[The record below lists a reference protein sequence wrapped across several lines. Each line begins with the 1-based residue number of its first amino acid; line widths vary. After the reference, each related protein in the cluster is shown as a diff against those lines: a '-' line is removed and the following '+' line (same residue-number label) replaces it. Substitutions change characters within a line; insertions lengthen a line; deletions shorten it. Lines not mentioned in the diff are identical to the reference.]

1 MKRIILLTAFL
12 LMSLASYAHAVQTF
26 WELRDDGTIRF
37 WLEHWHGDVNANTMM
52 SYYIVVDQGNGQENI
67 AASGY
72 YNNTDFSNLDV
83 QGAVNNRFQCGS
95 ANGYGDW
102 VYYDFY
108 PSKCN
113 ETVTI
118 SFVGAPPSETT
129 PECPGLYGY
138 SITQTFYDKSAPIV
152 NANDLDVSVNQK
164 SCTYS
169 AGSFSNVTITD
180 NCDSD
185 PSVIYSVSGSAID
198 PASYS
203 FPIGST
209 IVTVKATDNTGYPNN
224 YTTTQ
229 TFKVNVS
236 DLEPPAFNLYGD
248 GSIDNPFITLQSE
261 VVGKVASGTYYFK
274 FNNSTFQGV
283 LDNDTAGGGWLM
295 ILNYVHQGGTNP
307 NLNVRNSNLPLLGSS
322 TLGDNE
328 AASSTWGHFGNT
340 LAAALDFEEVR
351 FYGQT
356 SLTTS
361 GIVNFT
367 TKYSAAINYIKTG
380 TGSFAGI
387 NNTAN
392 YTLLGNHSAT
402 IPANAPDV
410 YSDQGDLALTNF
422 PFWRQAQAHWG
433 IKGDGI
439 RWEVDGY
446 PNNFNNSTIH
456 RVWVRGDLS
465 PAESEVKTEITIELD
480 ENGSTSISASDF
492 NITAL
497 DNCGSVT
504 YSLSQ
509 TDFDCSNIGANTIQY
524 IATDEKGN
532 NSSIDVVVN
541 VEDKTAPTIT
551 CPGNMELDNDP
562 GIDFAVATYN
572 VLVSDN
578 CEIPQP
584 EKTDFTTLGS
594 FEGKFYYLSNASFL
608 PGDAFTHADLNGGNI
623 VSINNAAENKFLD
636 DAVSINNVLIGLTD
650 LEVEGKFVWENGE
663 ALTYTNWNPNEPNN
677 SGNEDYTELYGGG
690 KWNDML
696 GTDIR
701 QYILEVTMATQ
712 TAGLSSGSEFP
723 IGTTTNTFE
732 VTDAS
737 GNKSTCSFDVVV
749 KDVEAPKGYTVSIDQ
764 ADIDDTNETAVS
776 FTFAAAEVGTT
787 YNYTF
792 SSENGGT
799 DVSGTGTIST
809 ATDQI
814 TGIDLSRLEDGTIM
828 LSVTLTDEAENEGI
842 AVTDT
847 KVKNTNEAPVA
858 VCKAFTAQLD
868 ASGKVTITAV
878 NVDGGS
884 SDEKEGFTLSL
895 DKDTFTCSDLGEK
908 QVELT
913 ITDSDG
919 AKSSCFATVKVEDNI
934 APVITSIEDIEV
946 DTDTAI
952 CGAVVDYDITALD
965 NCEIPQPVK
974 PNFTALGSYNGK
986 FYYLSNSMFNPE
998 SAFLDAKSNGG
1009 YVVAINDASENQF
1022 LAEVVLVN
1030 NVMIGLTDRE
1040 VEGQYVWENGQAVT
1054 YTNWYAGEPN
1064 NSGNEDYAEL
1074 YLGGKWND
1082 MLATNSRQYILEVSM
1097 ATQTAGLASGSVF
1110 PEGTTTNTFQA
1121 TDASGNKTTYSFDV
1135 RVTDNESP
1143 KAVSKN
1149 ITVELDETGSVTIEP
1164 SQIDDNSTD
1173 NCSISSLNFGGD
1185 NSLYAEVNEGQDLF
1199 ITLPQDKV
1207 VTSVEFASYGTPT
1220 GTAGNYEIGTCNA
1233 TNSKSILEGYA
1244 LGKNSFTIPATNAVF
1259 GDPCSGTYKR
1269 LYVIVSYENLESTQ
1283 TFTCSDVG
1291 DNTVTLVVT
1300 DVNGNVSIETA
1311 IVKVEDKVA
1320 AIAVAKDI
1328 TVQLDDTG
1336 NVAITAEDVDNG
1348 SSDACGIA
1356 SMSVSP
1362 NSFTCAEVGENS
1374 VTLTV
1379 IDKNG
1384 NESTTTSTVTVE
1396 DKVAALAIAKDI
1408 TVQLDET
1415 GNVAIT
1421 AADVDNGSSDA
1432 CGIASMSVSPNN
1444 FTCANVGEN
1453 TVTLTVIDNNG
1464 NVATTT
1470 STVTVEDKVA
1480 AIAVAKDITVELDET
1495 GNVAITAADV
1505 ENGSSDACGIA
1516 SMSVSPNSF
1525 TCAEVGENTVTL
1537 TVIDNNGN
1545 VATTTSTVTVEDN
1558 VAAIAAA
1565 KDITVQL
1572 DDTGNV
1578 AITSADVDN
1587 GSSDACGIASMS
1599 VSPNSFTCANVGEN
1613 TVTLTVVDNNGNVA
1627 TTTSI
1632 VTVEDI
1638 VAAVAVAKDITVQLD
1653 ETGNVVITAADVDNG
1668 SSDACGIASMSVSPN
1683 SFTCAEVGENTVT
1696 LTVIDNNGN
1705 ESSTTSTVTVEDKV
1719 AAVAVAKSITLQLDE
1734 TGKVAITAADVD
1746 NGSSDACGIA
1756 SMSVS
1761 PNSFT
1766 CAEVGENTV
1775 TLTVIDVNGNVATTT
1790 STVTV
1795 EDKVAA
1801 VAVAKDINVQ
1811 LNETGKV
1818 AITAADV
1825 DNGSS
1830 DACGIASMSVSPNS
1844 FTCAEVGENTVTLT
1858 VIDKNGN
1865 VATTTSTVTVED
1877 IVAAVAVAKDI
1888 TVQLDETGKVAI
1900 TAADVDNGS
1909 SDACGIASMSVS
1921 PNSFTCA
1928 EVGENTVTLTV
1939 IDKNGN
1945 ESTTTSIVIVEDKF
1959 AAIAVAKNITV
1970 QLDETGKV
1978 AITAAD
1984 VDNGSSDACGI
1995 ASMSV
2000 SPNSFTCAEVG
2011 ENTVTLTVIDN
2022 NGNVATST
2030 STLTVEDNIKP
2041 VPSISILEDIT
2052 AECSV
2057 EQADVQVPTAK
2068 DNCNGAVKVTNN
2080 VTFPITASGLTTIT
2094 WSFEDA
2100 SGNVTT
2106 QTQKVT
2112 IKDETAP
2119 VPDAAELSDVVV
2131 ECSIENIE
2139 VPTATD
2145 NCSGVITAV
2154 TNDALSYSDAGE
2166 YMILWEFTDASGNTS
2181 TQEQW
2186 ITVKDVTTP
2195 EMNTKDITVS
2205 MFQNEPVVISPEDI
2219 DAGSSDNCSE
2229 VTLSLDKDTFNE
2241 PGEYLVT
2248 LSGTDAAG
2256 NIGSATA
2263 LVTVKRDVPDAKGE
2277 MHVVPSILTG
2287 TTMTKVIAPLNS
2299 QIYSVQILETET
2311 NKYKTISGNKQQTMM
2326 IDVAP
2331 MRGTLLVRITDQ
2343 TGKVH
2348 LKKIIVL

>member
-1 MKRIILLTAFL
+1 MKQNYFLKLCITLLISFAFCNSYGQSPIFRSGMSITPYGLVSSPNGENFQKIIDNSIYTKFLDFNFSDGLGFTVYLGGDAYIANTLEITTANDSPNRDPRNYQVLGSNDGNSYTNIASGSITCNSTRFNKRSYTFSNTNAYKYYRIIYT
-12 LMSLASYAHAVQTF
+12 S
-26 WELRDDGTIRF
+26 
-37 WLEHWHGDVNANTMM
+37 
-52 SYYIVVDQGNGQENI
+52 
-67 AASGY
+67 
-72 YNNTDFSNLDV
+72 
-83 QGAVNNRFQCGS
+83 QCGS
-95 ANGYGDW
+95 DNSIQVA
-102 VYYDFY
+102 
-108 PSKCN
+108 
-113 ETVTI
+113 ETQLLGMKPN
-118 SFVGAPPSETT
+118 SAPKAFCKAFTAQLDAS
-129 PECPGLYGY
+129 GNA
-138 SITQTFYDKSAPIV
+138 SITAEDIDGGSNDDKLGFTLS
-152 NANDLDVSVNQK
+152 LDR
-164 SCTYS
+164 
-169 AGSFSNVTITD
+169 
-180 NCDSD
+180 
-185 PSVIYSVSGSAID
+185 
-198 PASYS
+198 
-203 FPIGST
+203 
-209 IVTVKATDNTGYPNN
+209 NT
-224 YTTTQ
+224 
-229 TFKVNVS
+229 
-236 DLEPPAFNLYGD
+236 
-248 GSIDNPFITLQSE
+248 
-261 VVGKVASGTYYFK
+261 
-274 FNNSTFQGV
+274 
-283 LDNDTAGGGWLM
+283 
-295 ILNYVHQGGTNP
+295 
-307 NLNVRNSNLPLLGSS
+307 
-322 TLGDNE
+322 
-328 AASSTWGHFGNT
+328 
-340 LAAALDFEEVR
+340 
-351 FYGQT
+351 
-356 SLTTS
+356 
-361 GIVNFT
+361 
-367 TKYSAAINYIKTG
+367 
-380 TGSFAGI
+380 
-387 NNTAN
+387 
-392 YTLLGNHSAT
+392 
-402 IPANAPDV
+402 
-410 YSDQGDLALTNF
+410 
-422 PFWRQAQAHWG
+422 
-433 IKGDGI
+433 
-439 RWEVDGY
+439 
-446 PNNFNNSTIH
+446 
-456 RVWVRGDLS
+456 
-465 PAESEVKTEITIELD
+465 
-480 ENGSTSISASDF
+480 
-492 NITAL
+492 
-497 DNCGSVT
+497 
-504 YSLSQ
+504 
-509 TDFDCSNIGANTIQY
+509 FDCSNLGDNKVKLTITDSDGVKDSCF
-524 IATDEKGN
+524 AT
-532 NSSIDVVVN
+532 VT

-551 CPGNMELDNDP
+551 CPGNMELDNDL
-562 GIDFAVATYN
+562 GIDGAVATYN

-584 EKTDFTTLGS
+584 EKADFTTLGS

-650 LEVEGKFVWENGE
+650 LEVEGKFIWENGE
-663 ALTYTNWNPNEPNN
+663 ALTYTNWNTNEPNN

-696 GTDIR
+696 GTDTR

-764 ADIDDTNETAVS
+764 SEIDETNETAVS

-792 SSENGGT
+792 SSDNGGT
-799 DVSGTGTIST
+799 DVSGSGTIST

-814 TGIDLSRLEDGTIM
+814 TGIDLSRLEDGTIT
-828 LSVTLTDEAENEGI
+828 LSVTLTDEAENDGI

-868 ASGKVTITAV
+868 ASGLVTITAKD
-878 NVDGGS
+878 VDGGS

-919 AKSSCFATVKVEDNI
+919 AKSSCFATVTVVDNI
-934 APVITSIEDIEV
+934 VPVISSIEDIEV
-946 DTDTAI
+946 DTDAEI
-952 CGAVVDYDITALD
+952 CGAVVDYDITASD
-965 NCEIPQPVK
+965 NCEIPQPIK

-986 FYYLSNSMFNPE
+986 FYYLSNLMFNPE

-1022 LAEVVLVN
+1022 LSEMVLVN

-1082 MLATNSRQYILEVSM
+1082 MLATNNRQYILEVSM
-1097 ATQTAGLASGSVF
+1097 ATQIAGLASGSVF
-1110 PEGTTTNTFQA
+1110 PVGTTTNTFQA
-1121 TDASGNKTTYSFDV
+1121 TDASGNKATYSFDV
-1135 RVTDNESP
+1135 IVTDNESP
-1143 KAVSKN
+1143 KAVTKN
-1149 ITVELDETGSVTIEP
+1149 ITIELDETGSVTIEP

-1173 NCSISSLNFGGD
+1173 NCSISSINFGDD
-1185 NSLYAEVNEGQDLF
+1185 NSFYAEVNEGQDLS

-1233 TNSKSILEGYA
+1233 TNSKSIVEGYA

-1259 GDPCSGTYKR
+1259 GDPCIGTLKR
-1269 LYVIVSYENLESTQ
+1269 LYVLVGYENLETTK
-1283 TFTCSDVG
+1283 TFTCSEVG

-1300 DVNGNVSIETA
+1300 DVNGNVSTETA
-1311 IVKVEDKVA
+1311 IVTVEDKVA

-1328 TVQLDDTG
+1328 TVQLD
-1336 NVAITAEDVDNG
+1336 
-1348 SSDACGIA
+1348 
-1356 SMSVSP
+1356 
-1362 NSFTCAEVGENS
+1362 
-1374 VTLTV
+1374 
-1379 IDKNG
+1379 
-1384 NESTTTSTVTVE
+1384 
-1396 DKVAALAIAKDI
+1396 
-1408 TVQLDET
+1408 ET
-1415 GNVAIT
+1415 GNVEIT

-1432 CGIASMSVSPNN
+1432 CGIASMNVSPNN
-1444 FTCANVGEN
+1444 
-1453 TVTLTVIDNNG
+1453 
-1464 NVATTT
+1464 
-1470 STVTVEDKVA
+1470 
-1480 AIAVAKDITVELDET
+1480 
-1495 GNVAITAADV
+1495 
-1505 ENGSSDACGIA
+1505 
-1516 SMSVSPNSF
+1516 F

-1558 VAAIAAA
+1558 VAAIVVA

-1572 DDTGNV
+1572 DETGNIQ
-1578 AITSADVDN
+1578 ITAADVDN

-1599 VSPNSFTCANVGEN
+1599 VSPNSFTCAEVGEN
-1613 TVTLTVVDNNGNVA
+1613 TVTLTVIDVNGNESSTTSTVTVEDNVAAIAVAKNITVELDETGNVAITAADVENGSSDACGIASMSVLPNSFTCAEVGENTVTLTVIDVNGNESTTTSTVTVEDNVAAIAVAKDITVELDETGNVAITAADVDNGSSDACGIASMSVSPNNFTCAEVGENTVTLTVIDKNGNVA
-1627 TTTSI
+1627 TTTSTVI
-1632 VTVEDI
+1632 VEDN
-1638 VAAVAVAKDITVQLD
+1638 VAAIAVAKDITVQLD
-1653 ETGNVVITAADVDNG
+1653 ETGNVSITAEDADNGSADACGIKSLSVSPNSFTCAEVGKNTVTLTVVDNNGNESTITSTVTVEDNVAAVAVAKDITVQLDATGNVAITAADVDNGSSDACGIASMSVSPNNFTCAEVGENTVTLTVIDVNGNESTTTSTVNVEDNVAAVAVAKNITVQLDETGNVSIVAADVDNGSSDVCGIASMSVSPNNFTCAEVGENTVTLTVIDKNGNVATTTSTVTVEDSVAAIAVAKDITVQLDETGNVSIVAADVDNG

-1705 ESSTTSTVTVEDKV
+1705 ESTTTSTVKVDDNV
-1719 AAVAVAKSITLQLDE
+1719 AAIAVAKDTTVQLDA
-1734 TGKVAITAADVD
+1734 TGNVAITAADVD

-1761 PNSFT
+1761 PN
-1766 CAEVGENTV
+1766 N
-1775 TLTVIDVNGNVATTT
+1775 
-1790 STVTV
+1790 
-1795 EDKVAA
+1795 
-1801 VAVAKDINVQ
+1801 
-1811 LNETGKV
+1811 
-1818 AITAADV
+1818 
-1825 DNGSS
+1825 
-1830 DACGIASMSVSPNS
+1830 
-1844 FTCAEVGENTVTLT
+1844 
-1858 VIDKNGN
+1858 
-1865 VATTTSTVTVED
+1865 
-1877 IVAAVAVAKDI
+1877 
-1888 TVQLDETGKVAI
+1888 
-1900 TAADVDNGS
+1900 
-1909 SDACGIASMSVS
+1909 
-1921 PNSFTCA
+1921 
-1928 EVGENTVTLTV
+1928 
-1939 IDKNGN
+1939 
-1945 ESTTTSIVIVEDKF
+1945 
-1959 AAIAVAKNITV
+1959 
-1970 QLDETGKV
+1970 
-1978 AITAAD
+1978 
-1984 VDNGSSDACGI
+1984 
-1995 ASMSV
+1995 
-2000 SPNSFTCAEVG
+2000 FTCAEVG

-2022 NGNVATST
+2022 NGNVATTT
-2030 STLTVEDNIKP
+2030 STVTVEDNIKP

-2057 EQADVQVPTAK
+2057 EQADVQVPTAI

-2119 VPDAAELSDVVV
+2119 VPDAAELADVVV

-2195 EMNTKDITVS
+2195 DVITKDITLS
-2205 MFQNEPVVISPEDI
+2205 MFQNEPVVISPEDV
-2219 DAGSSDNCSE
+2219 DARSSDNCSE
-2229 VTLSLDKDTFNE
+2229 VTLSLDQDTFNE
-2241 PGEYLVT
+2241 PGVYTVI
-2248 LSGTDAAG
+2248 LSATDAAG

-2263 LVTVKRDVPDAKGE
+2263 VVTVKRDVPDAKGE
-2277 MHVVPSILTG
+2277 MHIVPSILTG